1 MYSKLIANLP
11 KTEDPGHWTLRQK
24 VSVDNLEE
32 LISEYSY
39 GDRGVDSDFFYLS
52 MFTNRSGEFSLTS
65 TEYTVYPGDC

>member
-1 MYSKLIANLP
+1 MYTKLIANLP
-11 KTEDPGHWTLRQK
+11 KTEDTECWTLDQQ

-39 GDRGVDSDFFYLS
+39 GDRPIDDDFFYLS
-52 MFTNRSGEFSLTS
+52 MFTNGSGEFSLSS

>member
-11 KTEDPGHWTLRQK
+11 KTEDSRHWTLRQQ

-39 GDRGVDSDFFYLS
+39 GDRPIDGDFFYLS
-52 MFTNRSGEFSLTS
+52 MFTDMSGEFSLTS
-65 TEYTVYPGDC
+65 TDYTVYPGDC